1 MKYFDSLPLISVTD
15 SAGNS
20 QLYRNL
26 MARLSVIPSLF
37 NDPLLYYTYDIQEG
51 DTPEIVAHKYYGD
64 TYRYWIV
71 LFSNQMLDP
80 QWDWPLNTSAFQKY
94 ITEKYDALGI
104 DPYSTTKEYQKL
116 ITQQSSTT
124 GEVIVNSVTISQQE
138 YDSFVAYSDTLTFP
152 TEQLSVSVTRNVQ
165 TYYDYELE
173 KNESKRNI
181 KLLNKRYVGQ
191 IEDEFKK
198 LVNNK

>member
-1 MKYFDSLPLISVTD
+1 MKYFNSLPLISVTNN
-15 SAGNS
+15 AGNT

-26 MARLSVIPSLF
+26 MTRLSVIPSLF
-37 NDPLLYYTYDIQEG
+37 NDPLLYYSYDIQEG

-80 QWDWPLNTSAFQKY
+80 QWDWPLNSYALQKY
-94 ITEKYDALGI
+94 VTDKYDVLGI
-104 DPYSTTKEYQKL
+104 DPYSTTKEYQK
-116 ITQQSSTT
+116 ITTQQNSTT
-124 GEVIVNSVTISQQE
+124 GEVVVNKVTISQQE
-138 YDSFVAYSDTLTFP
+138 YDNFVDYSDTLTFP
-152 TEQLSVSVTRNVQ
+152 TEQVNVSVTKNIQ
-165 TYYDYELE
+165 TYYEYELE
-173 KNESKRNI
+173 NNESKRNI